1 MKALIRAGWAVS
13 PAITILFF
21 LNAVL
26 LINALVMGLVDDTI
40 VSGAPIWNKP
50 LKFALSFLA
59 FSPALLWIYHHI
71 ERGRFLRMMLEV
83 IGWSMVIEVAVISL
97 QAFRSVGSHFNY
109 ATALDT
115 TLFSIIGA
123 GVGIF
128 SVVAAVAGIILARRR
143 LAGPL
148 GLAMTLAVPMMVLG
162 AVSAFAMTRPRP
174 GQLEA
179 GARTIGA
186 HSVGAV
192 DGGPGLALLGWSTQV
207 GDLRVVHFIGLHSLQ
222 VIPAVALVLGWLVA
236 HRHLAM
242 SNALQRRVVW
252 VAAAG
257 YLGLMLTAFVQ
268 AQRGQSVVAP
278 DAVTV
283 VMLAVLVG
291 IPGLYALTILLVA
304 RHRNDGGQDGESL
317 IRSKAGIRSDAVI
330 GTTR

>member
-1 MKALIRAGWAVS
+1 MKALTRAGWAVS

-21 LNAVL
+21 FNAVL
-26 LINALVMGLVDDTI
+26 LINAVMMGLVDDTT
-40 VSGAPIWNKP
+40 VNGTPIWNKP

-59 FSPALLWIYHHI
+59 FAPALLWIYHHI
-71 ERGRFLRMMLEV
+71 ERGRFLRTMLEV
-83 IGWSMVIEVAVISL
+83 IGWSMVIEVTVISL

-115 TLFSIIGA
+115 TLFSIMGA

-174 GQLEA
+174 GQLQA

-186 HSVGAV
+186 HSVGAN

-207 GDLRVVHFIGLHSLQ
+207 GDLRVAHFIGLHSLQ

-236 HRHLAM
+236 SNHLAM

-283 VMLAVLVG
+283 GMLVALVG
-291 IPGLYALTILLVA
+291 IPSLYAVTMLLA
-304 RHRNDGGQDGESL
+304 SGRRRDGQSVIESRGRIRQDG
-317 IRSKAGIRSDAVI
+317 RSDA
-330 GTTR
+330 R